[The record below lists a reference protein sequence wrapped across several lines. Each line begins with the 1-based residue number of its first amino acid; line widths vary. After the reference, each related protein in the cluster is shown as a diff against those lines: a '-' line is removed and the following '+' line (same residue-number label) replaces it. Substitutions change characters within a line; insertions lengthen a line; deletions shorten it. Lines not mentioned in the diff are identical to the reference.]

1 MRLRF
6 LSIISLLGSLW
17 GQPPGSALCIR
28 NDLDFLNLRRGTA
41 SKVSEFFGPG
51 DSFPKPDDLL
61 EQKMIFLN
69 SNYLRLSFR
78 ADSLA
83 RGYLTASFKLKLGR
97 ALLVME
103 PTLKVGR
110 SPDYPTHLWKDFA
123 AGDFIHGYLRI
134 PLGHFKIIA
143 GRYPF
148 YEGPTFGEPF
158 FFSGTLP
165 PLDLVGFTFEKGPFG
180 FLYLFSPLGL
190 RLPDSVQRYL
200 NYHKLAFS
208 PADGLSLYFSEAA
221 LYGGRNAL
229 PDPYYMNPFLL
240 YYPRLWNRRIVDE
253 NILWSFGF
261 NAVTRNK
268 TFYGE
273 LIIDDFPYTVER
285 NEHPKLAW
293 LLGTILGQPFGLDGL
308 FLRLSYR
315 GATRWTFGHKTSWL
329 SFTHEGVP
337 LGPPDGN
344 DFDGISLDID
354 RRFSRSELF
363 VAIDFRRKGE
373 GTPWEREPSGDFPDP
388 FFLTGVIEK
397 RLSLS
402 MGILLLRNQALG
414 FRAGYSRFWDYE
426 NQKGVTKNLF
436 NLSLSALYRI

>member
-1 MRLRF
+1 
-6 LSIISLLGSLW
+6 
-17 GQPPGSALCIR
+17 
-28 NDLDFLNLRRGTA
+28 
-41 SKVSEFFGPG
+41 
-51 DSFPKPDDLL
+51 
-61 EQKMIFLN
+61 
-69 SNYLRLSFR
+69 
-78 ADSLA
+78 
-83 RGYLTASFKLKLGR
+83 
-97 ALLVME
+97 
-103 PTLKVGR
+103 
-110 SPDYPTHLWKDFA
+110 
-123 AGDFIHGYLRI
+123 
-134 PLGHFKIIA
+134 
-143 GRYPF
+143 
-148 YEGPTFGEPF
+148 
-158 FFSGTLP
+158 
-165 PLDLVGFTFEKGPFG
+165 
-180 FLYLFSPLGL
+180 
-190 RLPDSVQRYL
+190 
-200 NYHKLAFS
+200 
-208 PADGLSLYFSEAA
+208 
-221 LYGGRNAL
+221 
-229 PDPYYMNPFLL
+229 MNPFLL

-344 DFDGISLDID
+344 DFDGVSLDID

-363 VAIDFRRKGE
+363 VAFDFRRKGE
-373 GTPWEREPSGDFPDP
+373 GTPWEKEPSGDFPDP
-388 FFLTGVIEK
+388 FFLTGVVEK